1 MFRGLL
7 FRRACYN
14 IDIKTK
20 GYSMSDTPIHIIGA
34 GLAGSEAAWQ
44 IAEAGIP
51 VIIHEMKPAKF
62 SPAHKNPD
70 CAELVCSN
78 SFSLGRF

>member
-1 MFRGLL
+1 
-7 FRRACYN
+7 
-14 IDIKTK
+14 
-20 GYSMSDTPIHIIGA
+20 MSDTPIHIIGA

-70 CAELVCSN
+70 CAADRKSVV
-78 SFSLGRF
+78 

>member
-1 MFRGLL
+1 
-7 FRRACYN
+7 
-14 IDIKTK
+14 
-20 GYSMSDTPIHIIGA
+20 MSDTPIHIIGA

-62 SPAHKNPD
+62 SPAHKKSRLRG
-70 CAELVCSN
+70 AGLFKL
-78 SFSLGRF
+78 FSLGRFWA